1 MKVLYKDKI
10 YEGLS
15 VQIVVPEGEYQG
27 RYKTRVE
34 EVGQKIITIGV
45 PVVDGQF
52 IPLRE
57 GTALEVVFV
66 DDLSAYSFST
76 VLIKRFSVPIPTFI
90 IEFPEKIFKVQR
102 RKYVRIQVVSPL
114 QYRTVEKEGLGIEQK
129 GFMHDLSGGGLLFQ
143 TKGCV
148 PEKTLVVVEPVIGDT
163 AMQIPAIVV
172 RCVKE
177 EEKNAF
183 LVSAEFYE
191 ISERMRDKIISYVF
205 ELQREMRKK
214 GLV

>member
-1 MKVLYKDKI
+1 MKMLYKDKI

-45 PVVDGQF
+45 PVAGGQF

-57 GTALEVVFV
+57 GTQLEVVFV

-76 VLIKRFSVPIPTFI
+76 VLIKRLSVPIPTFI
-90 IEFPEKIFKVQR
+90 IEFPEKISKVQR
-102 RKYVRIQVVSPL
+102 RKYVRVQVVSPL
-114 QYRTVEKEGLGIEQK
+114 QYRIVERNGLGIEQK
-129 GFMHDLSGGGLLFQ
+129 GFMHDLSGGGLLFHARE
-143 TKGCV
+143 CI
-148 PEKTLVVVEPVIGDT
+148 PEKTPVLVEPVIGDT
-163 AMQIPAIVV
+163 PMQIPAIVV
-172 RCVKE
+172 RCMKE
-177 EEKNAF
+177 EKDSY

-191 ISERMRDKIISYVF
+191 ISEKTRDKIITYVF